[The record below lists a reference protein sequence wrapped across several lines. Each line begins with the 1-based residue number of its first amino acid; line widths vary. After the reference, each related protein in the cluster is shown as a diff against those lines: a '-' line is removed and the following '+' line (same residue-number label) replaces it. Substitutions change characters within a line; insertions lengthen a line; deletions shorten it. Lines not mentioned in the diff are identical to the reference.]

1 MQTVPLRRRRSRSYF
16 PFRPKPVLFRRDR
29 FDGRV
34 LCTSC
39 FSRRSA
45 VAAIGS
51 GPSSWMQL
59 EAQRRIS
66 RPFLALH
73 EPLGDRGAKKSATLC
88 QEREK
93 STVGQRR
100 GWNRRQGPPGA
111 NGFCRESGGCES
123 RLAAAFADCC
133 LQILHSQCSLCISA
147 RVKSCQSNAGG
158 VLNMASLL
166 FAQRPLACGQGYARH
181 RRPRLPGRG
190 RACPAPTADAQLLMT
205 LCLATRTAKPQ
216 SGPGAPL

>member
-1 MQTVPLRRRRSRSYF
+1 MAIPSPPEPAISPLLVHANRPPPSPMIAFVFPVPPEASPLPAGPLRRPRASR
-16 PFRPKPVLFRRDR
+16 
-29 FDGRV
+29 
-34 LCTSC
+34 TSR

-51 GPSSWMQL
+51 GPSIWMQL

-88 QEREK
+88 QEKAK
-93 STVGQRR
+93 STVRRRR

-111 NGFCRESGGCES
+111 NGSCRESDGRET

-133 LQILHSQCSLCISA
+133 LQILHSQCSLCTSA
-147 RVKSCQSNAGG
+147 RVKSCQPNAGG
-158 VLNMASLL
+158 VFSYSYRNAS
-166 FAQRPLACGQGYARH
+166 
-181 RRPRLPGRG
+181 
-190 RACPAPTADAQLLMT
+190 M
-205 LCLATRTAKPQ
+205 
-216 SGPGAPL
+216 GPGARL